1 MLCAIT
7 GTQLLNRKGF
17 WQTEGIPVD
26 GQKPFF
32 LHFAQLIGQG
42 AAVYFQIVG
51 QLLAVEWNG
60 DFQASFSA
68 AWSERYEITLA
79 RMDLGEVWRMRLERL
94 KFFRAET
101 IRRFWIIWLWW
112 GQEFWQ
118 VHSRCAISRNRTV
131 QAEAAVALTPS

>member
-7 GTQLLNRKGF
+7 GTQVLNRKGF
-17 WQTEGIPVD
+17 WQTEGIPRL
-26 GQKPFF
+26 PS
-32 LHFAQLIGQG
+32 L
-42 AAVYFQIVG
+42 
-51 QLLAVEWNG
+51 
-60 DFQASFSA
+60 A

-112 GQEFWQ
+112 VQEFWQ

-131 QAEAAVALTPS
+131 QAEAAVALTIIGSLGTQA

>member
-7 GTQLLNRKGF
+7 GTQVLNRKGF

-42 AAVYFQIVG
+42 AAVYFQIIG

-60 DFQASFSA
+60 DFQASFSGGLV
-68 AWSERYEITLA
+68 REIRNHSGA
-79 RMDLGEVWRMRLERL
+79 DG
-94 KFFRAET
+94 
-101 IRRFWIIWLWW
+101 LW
-112 GQEFWQ
+112 GSMEN
-118 VHSRCAISRNRTV
+118 APGK
-131 QAEAAVALTPS
+131 A